1 MHTKWVL
8 LQYAHIYVLFI
19 LCSYLFWSLPFPILP
34 FLPSSTVLLCFQWQ
48 FSDITDVQASLPPLL
63 LKEFLC
69 KESRYKGFY
78 FSILKI
84 HSSVLWF
91 AQFLI
96 NLLQFLFCPLSTKNL
111 PPPIIFFI
119 LVFSYM
125 NLTCLDRCILFCFFF
140 KSIWFIYLCVYM
152 HVYKQRGMS
161 VEVRGQLVEAT
172 FLLSP
177 CWSKGLK
184 LKA

>member
-1 MHTKWVL
+1 MLKYMYCLYCVL
-8 LQYAHIYVLFI
+8 IYSDNYPSLFSPSFPLQQ
-19 LCSYLFWSLPFPILP
+19 
-34 FLPSSTVLLCFQWQ
+34 SSFAFSDRQ

-78 FSILKI
+78 FNILKI

-96 NLLQFLFCPLSTKNL
+96 NLLQFFFCPLSTKNL

-140 KSIWFIYLCVYM
+140 KSI
-152 HVYKQRGMS
+152 
-161 VEVRGQLVEAT
+161 
-172 FLLSP
+172 
-177 CWSKGLK
+177 
-184 LKA
+184 